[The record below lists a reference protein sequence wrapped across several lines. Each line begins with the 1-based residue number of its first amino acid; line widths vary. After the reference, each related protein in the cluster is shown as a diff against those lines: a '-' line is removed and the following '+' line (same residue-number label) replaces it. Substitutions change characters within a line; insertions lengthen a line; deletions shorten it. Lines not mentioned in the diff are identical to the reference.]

1 MRLLLGVLI
10 WAALT
15 IAPAPAAAQESG
27 VLSTEPTALPDAAPA
42 QPLSTK
48 PTQPQSTQARQ
59 AGTATAPAPS
69 DSGKGVN
76 ADRTALNLL
85 GEVNASS
92 GESRRNENVQITL
105 IDNGVLK
112 ELNER
117 MGATATVFREFQI
130 DERYFGKEF
139 GGGPRK
145 QIHLPQSSAS
155 DFHGKLFWGHN
166 NSLFTARS
174 FFQVGDVQPAR
185 NNDYGV
191 SVSTGLGNKT
201 SLSVDLGQR
210 KLRGQV
216 NGNVLVPAADE
227 RTPLTSDPAKLEIV
241 NAVLGAFG
249 GELPNRTDINPRALN
264 TNSQQNINNDRA
276 AATLD
281 HDWSDNDR
289 LALQY
294 SFTLQNVEAFQL
306 VGGQNPDTTTRN
318 HRARLTWTRTWTPST
333 VSDFSVG
340 FDRIGS
346 LLVPDETSLGPFF
359 LFGSILQ
366 SIGPSSN
373 IPINRSQN
381 MFRYAGRL
389 RQTRGNHLLTA
400 GFEILRR
407 QVNGFESNN
416 HRPTIRFRTDFGRS
430 QITNFLMGI
439 PSDVRVAVG
448 NAHRGFR
455 NGDTQFYLGDS
466 WKVSPKLDVNL
477 GLLYQPVTKAT
488 EVNGLTE
495 VPYDCDCNNFAPR
508 VGFAWRLDERS
519 GVIRAASAIHYGEI
533 YPATFMQTRF
543 NPPANFLLSK
553 VEPDLANP
561 FEGLDLSAADPNTR
575 SGLFTLDPELSSPY
589 SMQYNF
595 SWELRPV
602 GDWVIELGYVGSRS
616 PKLLHAWFT
625 NRARPVE
632 GIAQTTSTINER
644 RPDPRFFDVIRV
656 INASRG
662 YYDAAKIS
670 LRIPRWK
677 GFSLNASYWWSKAI
691 DLGSDYANT
700 AFGRDARDGRS
711 QSEFD
716 VHGETKAISNFDQPH
731 ALLWRFNY
739 ETPSLASAN
748 PALRRVFGGWQLSSI
763 MLLKSGPPFTLRA
776 GSDGAN
782 VGNVDGVSRDR
793 PNIIDPSILGN
804 SVDNPDRSTQQMPR
818 SAFSFIAP
826 TERAG
831 TLGRNSFRK
840 DGVFNINAALSR
852 RFGLGGDN
860 SLLFRAESLNFF
872 NHPQFAEPGINVS
885 ENNFGQITNT
895 LNDGRGFRFTL
906 EIAF

>member
-1 MRLLLGVLI
+1 MRLLLGAVVG
-10 WAALT
+10 AALT
-15 IAPAPAAAQESG
+15 IAAPAAAAQESSA
-27 VLSTEPTALPDAAPA
+27 LTTEETAPPDAPPAAP
-42 QPLSTK
+42 Q
-48 PTQPQSTQARQ
+48 PTQPNP
-59 AGTATAPAPS
+59 AGVAAPS
-69 DSGKGVN
+69 DPGEAAN

-85 GEVNASS
+85 GELNASS
-92 GESRRNENVQITL
+92 GESRRNENVRITL

-117 MGATATVFREFQI
+117 MGATATIFSEFQI

-139 GGGPRK
+139 GGSPRK
-145 QIHLPQSSAS
+145 QIHLPRSAAS
-155 DFHGKLFWGHN
+155 DFHGRLYWGHN
-166 NSLFTARS
+166 NSLFSARS

-191 SVSTGLGNKT
+191 SVSTALGKKT
-201 SLSVDLGQR
+201 SLSIDAGQR

-227 RTPLTSDPAKLEIV
+227 RTPLTSDPEKLEII
-241 NAVLGAFG
+241 NAVLGAYG
-249 GELPNRTDINPRALN
+249 SELPNRTDINPRALN
-264 TNSQQNINNDRA
+264 TNSPQNINNDRA
-276 AATLD
+276 TVTLD
-281 HDWSDNDR
+281 HEWSDDDR
-289 LALQY
+289 LAVQY
-294 SFTLQNVEAFQL
+294 NFMLQNVEAFQL

-318 HRARLTWTRTWTPST
+318 HRARLTWTRTWTPAT
-333 VSDFSVG
+333 VSDFSAG

-346 LLVPDETSLGPFF
+346 LLVPDETSLGPFY
-359 LFGSILQ
+359 LFGSILD

-416 HRPTIRFRTDFGRS
+416 HRETIRFRSDFGRD

-439 PSDVRVAVG
+439 PSDVRLAVG

-455 NGDTQFYLGDS
+455 NWDTQFYVGDS
-466 WKVSPKLDVNL
+466 WKVNPKLNVNL
-477 GLLYQPVTKAT
+477 GMLYQPVTKAT

-508 VGFAWRLDERS
+508 FGFAYRLDERW

-543 NPPANFLLSK
+543 NPPGNFLLS
-553 VEPDLANP
+553 VVAPDLANP
-561 FEGLDLSAADPNTR
+561 FGDLDLSAIDPNTR

-602 GDWVIELGYVGSRS
+602 GNWVIELGYVGSRS

-632 GIAQTTSTINER
+632 GIPQTTSTINDR

-662 YYDAAKIS
+662 YYDAAKIT
-670 LRIPRWK
+670 LRIPSWN
-677 GFSLNASYWWSKAI
+677 GLSLDASYWWSKAI
-691 DLGSDYANT
+691 DLGTDYANT
-700 AFGRDARDGRS
+700 AFQRDARDGRS

-716 VHGETKAISNFDQPH
+716 VHGESKAISNFDQPH
-731 ALLWRFNY
+731 AALWRINY
-739 ETPSLASAN
+739 ETPSLDSAN
-748 PALRRVFGGWQLSSI
+748 PWLRRVFGRWQLSLI
-763 MLLKSGPPFTLRA
+763 ILLKSGPPFTLRA
-776 GSDGAN
+776 GSDGPG
-782 VGNVDGVSRDR
+782 VGNVDGVTRDR

-804 SVDNPDRSTQQMPR
+804 SVDDPDKSTQQMPR
-818 SAFSFIAP
+818 SAFTFIAP
-826 TERAG
+826 TERAD

-840 DGVFNINAALSR
+840 DGVFNINAGLSR
-852 RFGLGGDN
+852 RFRLGGDN
-860 SLLFRAESLNFF
+860 SLLFRAESLNFL

-895 LNDGRGFRFTL
+895 LNDGRAFRFTL
-906 EIAF
+906 EISF